1 MNLTLRIATEEW
13 RYMARNRVAV
23 AGLLLLALLTLV
35 VSLTA
40 FEQQRNT
47 SAERDRYQTQAND
60 AFAAQPDRH
69 PHRVAHAGHFL
80 FRPVSALAA
89 FDPGIDAYTGQT
101 VFLEA
106 HRQNG
111 MSFGDVNQSS
121 LLLRFGQLTPAFVL
135 QVLAPLLLIFIGHA
149 AVAREK
155 QSGTLRVL
163 LAQGVSSR
171 QIMLGKL
178 LALCSV
184 AALALLPTVLA
195 LGWLAYYQQASWLLS
210 AWRVLGYGLWLLI
223 WSIAVVLVS
232 ALVARG
238 RDALLSLLA
247 LWTVLAILL
256 PRGVADIANVVVA
269 LPSKFE
275 TDIAVA
281 RDYLALGDAHNPDDP
296 HFGAFRQ
303 QLLARYGVAKVE
315 DLPVNY
321 KGLLSMEGERA
332 SSELFNRYAA
342 QTFNQQQAQLTL
354 VDQFAWLSPTL
365 ALRRLSM
372 AASGTDLLTF
382 HSFLEQAEHYRY
394 TLVQRLNQL
403 QAQRLSYKDD
413 TNPNKENRIAHS
425 HWQQFPTF
433 DYQPEPVSKVLQRSL
448 SSVGVLS
455 IWLLILVAAV
465 VAASKRLGSAVK

>member
-1 MNLTLRIATEEW
+1 MNLTMRMAAEEW
-13 RYMARNRVAV
+13 RYMARNRLTV
-23 AGLLLLALLTLV
+23 AGLLILALLTLV
-35 VSLTA
+35 ASLTV
-40 FEQQRNT
+40 FEHQRKT
-47 SAERDRYQTQAND
+47 SAERARYQAQAND

-69 PHRVAHAGHFL
+69 PHRVAHAGHFV

-111 MSFGDVNQSS
+111 VSFGDVSQSS

-135 QVLAPLLLIFIGHA
+135 QVLAPLLLIFVGHA
-149 AVAREK
+149 AVARE
-155 QSGTLRVL
+155 QQHGTLRVL

-171 QIMLGKL
+171 QIILGKL
-178 LALCSV
+178 LALCSI

-195 LGWLAYYQQASWLLS
+195 LGWLAYFQQASWLLA
-210 AWRVLGYGLWLLI
+210 AWLVLGYGIWLLI
-223 WSIAVVLVS
+223 WSITVVLVS
-232 ALVARG
+232 AVVARG

-247 LWTVLAILL
+247 LWVVLAILL
-256 PRGVADIANVVVA
+256 PRGVADVANAVVA

-275 TDIAVA
+275 TDIAVV

-296 HFGAFRQ
+296 HFSAFRQ
-303 QLLARYGVAKVE
+303 QLLTKYGVAKVE

-342 QTFNQQQAQLTL
+342 KTFNQQQAQLTL
-354 VDQFAWLSPTL
+354 VDRFAWLSPTL

-372 AASGTDLLTF
+372 AASGTDLLNF

-394 TLVQRLNQL
+394 NLVQRLNQL
-403 QAQRLSYKDD
+403 QAQTLSYKDD
-413 TNPNKENRIAHS
+413 TNPNKENRIEHS

-433 DYQPEPVSKVLQRSL
+433 EYQAESVSTGLQRSL
-448 SSVGVLS
+448 PSLGVLS
-455 IWLLILVAAV
+455 AWLLILVTAV
-465 VAASKRLGSAVK
+465 GAASKRLGSGVK